1 MEIIMNPRP
10 DLGQLG
16 LSTGKKA
23 CRPWPWINLP
33 NSRGEQCDPAK

>member
-1 MEIIMNPRP
+1 MNARP

-23 CRPWPWINLP
+23 RLRRILYEHGLRNGTAL
-33 NSRGEQCDPAK
+33 